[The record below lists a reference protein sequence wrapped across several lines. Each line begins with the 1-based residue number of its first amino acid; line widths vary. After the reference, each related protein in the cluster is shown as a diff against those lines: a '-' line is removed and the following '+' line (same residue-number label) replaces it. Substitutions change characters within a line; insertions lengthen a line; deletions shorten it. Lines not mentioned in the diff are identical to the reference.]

1 MSQHLSA
8 VPGQADEHDIED
20 REFTDEEIV
29 EEVLTATRAL
39 VALTT
44 RSLGLFAN
52 DLSAAQYRTLVLLA
66 AGGPQRMV
74 DLAELLGV
82 AASSSGRMCERLA
95 RKGFV
100 RRYRARG
107 DRRIVM
113 VSLAAQGRRIL
124 DEVTAARRGL
134 IEEALARCTTE
145 QRQAAVTALRALSR
159 AAGEIPDRWWPPAEI
174 PMAATAPRATAGGR
188 VDGEPAQR

>member
-1 MSQHLSA
+1 MSQHLPGAPSA
-8 VPGQADEHDIED
+8 ADEPEVED
-20 REFTDEEIV
+20 REFTYEEMV

-44 RSLGLFAN
+44 RSLGLFAD

-66 AGGPQRMV
+66 ARGPQRMV

-113 VSLAAQGRRIL
+113 VSLAAQGRKIL

-134 IEEALARCTTE
+134 IEQALARLSFA
-145 QRQAAVTALRALSR
+145 QQHAAVTALRALSA
-159 AAGEIPDRWWPPAEI
+159 AAGEIPDRWWPPGEV
-174 PMAATAPRATAGGR
+174 PVAAHARSSRTRGAT
-188 VDGEPAQR
+188 PARR